1 MKCNF
6 LNNRAIHSLSVAKLM
21 AKFSHLINRHPED
34 MFLLGYIHDIGYAI
48 GGENSNH
55 NLYGGKLLMQNN
67 YPYSKEILNH
77 GIITDYNSDE
87 LTLLNICDMSVNSKG
102 EIVTFENR
110 KKDIAERYGI
120 NSKEIQKFDALRTK
134 IEKTEIYKKIK
145 ETLEKE
151 NLYGK
156 QI

>member
-1 MKCNF
+1 
-6 LNNRAIHSLSVAKLM
+6 
-21 AKFSHLINRHPED
+21 
-34 MFLLGYIHDIGYAI
+34 
-48 GGENSNH
+48 
-55 NLYGGKLLMQNN
+55 MQNN

-151 NLYGK
+151 NLYGN